1 MAGRWWRGAN
11 PAPTIRCAS
20 SCAGERDEP
29 PRGLASTADD
39 RLPARSDGHCAGQG
53 PGGRPLA
60 ITHTVRNVGP
70 APARAFAMRFYLSSD
85 DALDAGDVLLGTRMI
100 ASPGAGASR

>member
-1 MAGRWWRGAN
+1 MNETNHLAV
-11 PAPTIRCAS
+11 S
-20 SCAGERDEP
+20 P
-29 PRGLASTADD
+29 PLPMTAYRPD
-39 RLPARSDGHCAGQG
+39 LTVTAPARVQA
-53 PGGRPLA
+53 GRPLA

-70 APARAFAMRFYLSSD
+70 APAGAFAMRFYLSSD

>member
-1 MAGRWWRGAN
+1 M
-11 PAPTIRCAS
+11 
-20 SCAGERDEP
+20 
-29 PRGLASTADD
+29 TAYRPD
-39 RLPARSDGHCAGQG
+39 LTVTAPARAQA
-53 PGGRPLA
+53 GRPLA

-70 APARAFAMRFYLSSD
+70 APAGAFAMRFYLSSD